1 MNSIIVLIY
10 EIIKKYI
17 YNIKKNYRKKHKKM
31 KNGKNII
38 FLSYFY
44 YIKR

>member
-10 EIIKKYI
+10 VLK
-17 YNIKKNYRKKHKKM
+17 NIFTTQKKNYRKKYKKM
-31 KNGKNII
+31 KNEKNII

-44 YIKR
+44 HIKR